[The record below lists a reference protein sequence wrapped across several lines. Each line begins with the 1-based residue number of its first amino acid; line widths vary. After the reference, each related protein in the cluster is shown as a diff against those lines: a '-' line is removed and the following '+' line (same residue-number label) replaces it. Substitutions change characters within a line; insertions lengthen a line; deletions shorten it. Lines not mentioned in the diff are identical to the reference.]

1 MLQRILDDNG
11 INDSGDE
18 DYDGPQNDN
27 SEIFL
32 RNLELDYEMAT
43 NPQLDDIYRDQREQ
57 LKRDLLKKGINL
69 DYEIKANP

>member
-11 INDSGDE
+11 INDSDNE
-18 DYDGPQNDN
+18 DYGAQNDN

-43 NPQLDDIYRDQREQ
+43 NP
-57 LKRDLLKKGINL
+57 
-69 DYEIKANP
+69 